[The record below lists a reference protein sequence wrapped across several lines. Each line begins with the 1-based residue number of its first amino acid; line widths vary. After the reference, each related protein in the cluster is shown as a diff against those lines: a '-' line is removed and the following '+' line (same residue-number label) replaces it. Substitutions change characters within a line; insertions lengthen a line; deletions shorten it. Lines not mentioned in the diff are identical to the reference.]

1 MELESNNRPVKDGEK
16 VYSLL
21 CISTRTLV
29 LFDSLTM
36 FKHLVETKLK
46 KKSSSSPCVCMCV

>member
-1 MELESNNRPVKDGEK
+1 MEVESNNRPVKDGEK

-46 KKSSSSPCVCMCV
+46 KKSASSPCVCMCV